1 MNEFI
6 EKNRRLLKF
15 YCIVACILGWLLLI
29 GGAFWFI
36 ISISSVDI
44 DNDERPDILL
54 HLIASMFYDFMLPGL
69 MALAVM
75 QFIRYLF
82 ESERKPGVID
92 TLILRNG
99 DKILYM
105 YAIFLVVKTYF
116 KYFWYTA
123 WYAELIESEASR
135 LVFMQPF
142 LLPTVAKVLILV
154 GLGQILRRVIPVIE
168 ESKTLV

>member
-1 MNEFI
+1 MKEFI
-6 EKNRRLLKF
+6 EKNRALLRL
-15 YCIVACILGWLLLI
+15 YCVVACIFGWLLLI

-36 ISISSVDI
+36 ISIRLVDI
-44 DNDERPDILL
+44 SNNERPDILL
-54 HLIASMFYDFMLPGL
+54 HLIASLFYDFTLPGL

-75 QFIRYLF
+75 QCIRYLF
-82 ESERKPGVID
+82 ESERKPGV
-92 TLILRNG
+92 ILRNG

-105 YAIFLVVKTYF
+105 YAIFLVVKTHP

-123 WYAELIESEASR
+123 WYAQIIESEASR

-154 GLGQILRRVIPVIE
+154 GLGQIIRRLMPVIE

>member
-1 MNEFI
+1 MKEFI

-15 YCIVACILGWLLLI
+15 YCIVACIFGWLLLI
-29 GGAFWFI
+29 GGAFWFV

-44 DNDERPDILL
+44 NNNERPDILL
-54 HLIASMFYDFMLPGL
+54 HLIASLFYDFMLPGL

-75 QFIRYLF
+75 QCIRYLF
-82 ESERKPGVID
+82 ESERKPGV
-92 TLILRNG
+92 ILRNG

-154 GLGQILRRVIPVIE
+154 GLGQILRRLIPVIE